1 MAQLYRFCISH
12 WSVGLLNDY
21 FVTNQVPHDR
31 GPFGPMRDSL
41 LSTLID
47 GSFNYSMIQ
56 GGICQH
62 SLHDNKSDIM
72 LYLADM
78 PINDDLIDIYGV
90 IGQSK
95 LQFQSSYRYI
105 NKSKNSD
112 VLNSVMSFQPS
123 LWILILLLIFFLA
136 LLLKSKQSRTCPQFL
151 SGYMDRLHRSS
162 CISFSRISLMTM
174 E

>member
-72 LYLADM
+72 LYLADL

-105 NKSKNSD
+105 NKSKNAD
-112 VLNSVMSFQPS
+112 VLNSVMSFQLS
-123 LWILILLLIFFLA
+123 LWILILLLIF
-136 LLLKSKQSRTCPQFL
+136 S
-151 SGYMDRLHRSS
+151 LH
-162 CISFSRISLMTM
+162 CF
-174 E
+174 